1 MKLELNENELNYLFN
16 VIEQNYSEIDYI
28 CSPSIKEDKIYKK
41 MVRNIYN
48 NLTKLKNKT
57 K

>member
-28 CSPSIKEDKIYKK
+28 CSPSIKEDKKYKK
-41 MVRNIYN
+41 MVINIYN